1 MTRGPAPRV
10 RDWAVGFDRGEE
22 AYYRGWWL
30 APLTAVCPLRT
41 WRPTPKEHDSW
52 ARAPMSEAGPLL
64 SAGMKR
70 HGGSLLAWRFAFF
83 AHGDRRP
90 RSMTRGPGP
99 PCQGLDRLGAR
110 RVRYSAASRGVS
122 GGVFLK
128 KVFPECNSHSHH

>member
-1 MTRGPAPRV
+1 MGPDPRV
-10 RDWAVGFDRGEE
+10 RYWAVVFGRGEE
-22 AYYRGWWL
+22 ARYRGRRL
-30 APLTAVCPLRT
+30 APHTAVRLFRT
-41 WRPTPKEHDSW
+41 QSLTPKEYDLW
-52 ARAPMSEAGPLL
+52 ARAPVLEAGPLL
-64 SAGMKR
+64 SAEMKR

-99 PCQGLDRLGAR
+99 SFQGLDRLGAR

-128 KVFPECNSHSHH
+128 KGFPRVQ